1 MVFHIYS
8 AMMNCA
14 TNNQSREGFRMRQFY
29 RKYIYMP
36 FVNLSFRSKLFM
48 VFVLVTIIP
57 MMLLVYFSYELTKT
71 KLTEQIY
78 INMTNSTAQITK
90 NLENKLDSY
99 EHISASIYLDNRLAN
114 YLTNEYQDDPSY
126 LDVYNYIGNRID
138 TVMAAYPDFD
148 SAFIYSDNPSL
159 PKDNYYIRPITSEV
173 KNTELFHKL
182 KQSYGNIIHLSSP
195 QTENSPAMFTLARL
209 LNNNSN
215 QYPYG
220 MLVFQISE
228 SVIYSLM
235 EKEAGGKDI
244 FIINDK
250 GIILSSA
257 DKQLIN
263 TSLPELLHQN
273 FDETPSG
280 RFDTTYQ
287 DVKALAVYNT
297 LKNGWK
303 TVSIFPYDSIIKDA
317 KSLSQLIIKISLGFI
332 GVALL
337 LIYITASLFSKRI
350 RTLIRMI
357 RRIERGDFNPTHEEQ
372 MGSDEIGQLHFAFE
386 QMTTRLK
393 SLVTEVYQKE
403 LQSKEAELDLLQ
415 AQINPHFLYNT
426 LGSISSLAVKHQDP
440 QIQDMVLH
448 LAKFYRISLNK
459 GKSILT
465 INEELKLTQSYN
477 AIQLIRFKGKL
488 NIIYTIDQS
497 ILPYSTVKL
506 ALQPFV
512 ENAVIHALWN
522 QDRPLNI
529 HIKGVIEN
537 NSIILSVIDDG
548 MGMRRETLQSLFE
561 EKEGRGYGISNVDR
575 RIKLKFGEYYG
586 VKVYS
591 KLGMGTTV
599 QIRLPQKEIQ

>member
-1 MVFHIYS
+1 
-8 AMMNCA
+8 MNCA
-14 TNNQSREGFRMRQFY
+14 TNIQSREGCRMRQFY
-29 RKYIYMP
+29 RRYMYMP

-159 PKDNYYIRPITSEV
+159 PKDNYYIRPITPEV
-173 KNTELFHKL
+173 QNTELFHKL
-182 KQSYGNIIHLSSP
+182 QQSYGNIIHLSTP
-195 QTENSPAMFTLARL
+195 QTENGPAMFTLARL

-250 GIILSSA
+250 GMILSSA

-273 FDETPSG
+273 LDETPSG
-280 RFDTTYQ
+280 RFDTIYQ
-287 DVKALAVYNT
+287 GVKALAVYNT
-297 LKNGWK
+297 LKNGWR

-317 KSLSQLIIKISLGFI
+317 KSLSQLIINISLGFI

-337 LIYITASLFSKRI
+337 LIYITASLFSNRI

-548 MGMRRETLQSLFE
+548 MGMRREKLEALFE

>member
-1 MVFHIYS
+1 
-8 AMMNCA
+8 
-14 TNNQSREGFRMRQFY
+14 MRPFY
-29 RKYIYMP
+29 KKYIYMP
-36 FVNLSFRSKLFM
+36 FVNLSFRSKLFL

-57 MMLLVYFSYELTKT
+57 MMLLVYFSFELTKS

-78 INMTNSTAQITK
+78 INMMNSTAQITK

-114 YLTNEYQDDPSY
+114 YLTSEYQDDPSY

-138 TVMAAYPDFD
+138 TIMAAYPDFD

-159 PKDNYYIRPITSEV
+159 PKDHYYIKPITPEV
-173 KNTELFHKL
+173 QETELYQKL
-182 KQSYGNIIHLSSP
+182 QQSYGNIVHLSSP
-195 QTENSPAMFTLARL
+195 ITEEGPAMFTLARL

-244 FIINDK
+244 FIMNDQ

-257 DKQLIN
+257 DKKLIN
-263 TSLPELLHQN
+263 TRLPELLQQN
-273 FDETPSG
+273 FGESLSG

-287 DVKALAVYNT
+287 GVKALAVYNT

-372 MGSDEIGQLHFAFE
+372 LGSDEIGQLHFAFQ
-386 QMTTRLK
+386 QMTTRLR
-393 SLVTEVYQKE
+393 SLITEVYQKE

-426 LGSISSLAVKHQDP
+426 LGSISSLAIKHQDP
-440 QIQDMVLH
+440 QIQEMVLN

-465 INEELKLTQSYN
+465 INEEVKLTQSYN
-477 AIQLIRFKGKL
+477 AIQLIRFKGQL
-488 NIIYTIDQS
+488 NFIYTIDQTV
-497 ILPYSTVKL
+497 LPYSTVKL

-512 ENAVIHALWN
+512 ENAIIHAIWN
-522 QDRPLNI
+522 QERPLNI
-529 HIKGVIEN
+529 HIKGVVEN

-548 MGMRRETLQSLFE
+548 MGMSRDTLQSLLE
-561 EKEGRGYGISNVDR
+561 DKPGRGYGISNVDR

-591 KLGMGTTV
+591 RLGAGTT
-599 QIRLPQKEIQ
+599 IRIILPQNQVQV

>member
-1 MVFHIYS
+1 
-8 AMMNCA
+8 
-14 TNNQSREGFRMRQFY
+14 MRQFY

-57 MMLLVYFSYELTKT
+57 MMLLVYFSYELTKN

-159 PKDNYYIRPITSEV
+159 PKDNFYIRPITSEV
-173 KNTELFHKL
+173 QTTELFHKL
-182 KQSYGNIIHLSSP
+182 QQSYGNIIHLSTP
-195 QTENSPAMFTLARL
+195 QTENGPAMFTLARL

-250 GIILSSA
+250 GMILSSA

-263 TSLPELLHQN
+263 TSLPELLHQH
-273 FDETPSG
+273 FDDAASG

-287 DVKALAVYNT
+287 GVKALAVYNT

-317 KSLSQLIIKISLGFI
+317 KALSQLIIKISLGFI

-548 MGMRRETLQSLFE
+548 MGMRREKLEALFE

-591 KLGMGTTV
+591 KIGMGTTV

>member
-1 MVFHIYS
+1 
-8 AMMNCA
+8 MMNCA
-14 TNNQSREGFRMRQFY
+14 TNIQSREGFRMRQFY

-57 MMLLVYFSYELTKT
+57 MMLLVYLSYELTKT

-159 PKDNYYIRPITSEV
+159 PKDNFYIRPITPEV
-173 KNTELFHKL
+173 QTTELFHKL
-182 KQSYGNIIHLSSP
+182 QQSYGNIIHLSTP
-195 QTENSPAMFTLARL
+195 QTENGPAMFTLARL

-250 GIILSSA
+250 GMILSSA

-263 TSLPELLHQN
+263 TSLPELLHQH
-273 FDETPSG
+273 FDDAASG

-287 DVKALAVYNT
+287 GVKALAVYNT

-317 KSLSQLIIKISLGFI
+317 KALSQLIIKISLGFI

-548 MGMRRETLQSLFE
+548 MGMRREKLEALFE

-591 KLGMGTTV
+591 KIGMGTTV

>member
-1 MVFHIYS
+1 
-8 AMMNCA
+8 
-14 TNNQSREGFRMRQFY
+14 MRQFY

-159 PKDNYYIRPITSEV
+159 PKDNYYIRPITPEV
-173 KNTELFHKL
+173 QNTELFHKL
-182 KQSYGNIIHLSSP
+182 QQSYGNIIHLSSP
-195 QTENSPAMFTLARL
+195 PTENGPAMFTLARL

-250 GIILSSA
+250 GMILSSA

-273 FDETPSG
+273 FDDTASG

-287 DVKALAVYNT
+287 GVKALAVYNT

-529 HIKGVIEN
+529 NIKGIIES

-586 VKVYS
+586 VKVFS

>member
-1 MVFHIYS
+1 
-8 AMMNCA
+8 
-14 TNNQSREGFRMRQFY
+14 MRPFY

-36 FVNLSFRSKLFM
+36 FVDLSFRSKLFL

-57 MMLLVYFSYELTKT
+57 MMLLVYFSFELTKS
-71 KLTEQIY
+71 KLTEQLY
-78 INMTNSTAQITK
+78 INMMNSTAQITK

-114 YLTNEYQDDPSY
+114 YLTTEYQDDPSY

-138 TVMAAYPDFD
+138 TIMAAYPDFD

-159 PKDNYYIRPITSEV
+159 PKDNYYIKPITPEV
-173 KNTELFHKL
+173 QETELVQKL

-195 QTENSPAMFTLARL
+195 QTADGPAMFTLARL

-244 FIINDK
+244 FIMNDQ
-250 GIILSSA
+250 GVILSSA
-257 DKQLIN
+257 DKKLIN
-263 TSLPELLHQN
+263 TRLPELLDQQ
-273 FDETPSG
+273 FDDSLSG

-287 DVKALAVYNT
+287 GVKALAVYNT

-303 TVSIFPYDSIIKDA
+303 TVSIFPYESIIKDA
-317 KSLSQLIIKISLGFI
+317 KSLSQLMIKVSLAFI

-357 RRIERGDFNPTHEEQ
+357 RRIERGDFTPTHEEQ
-372 MGSDEIGQLHFAFE
+372 LGSDEIGQLHFAFQ
-386 QMTTRLK
+386 QMTIRLR
-393 SLVTEVYQKE
+393 SLITEVYQKE

-426 LGSISSLAVKHQDP
+426 LGSISSLAIKHQDP
-440 QIQDMVLH
+440 QIQDMVLN

-459 GKSILT
+459 GKSVLT

-477 AIQLIRFKGKL
+477 AIQLIRFKGQL
-488 NIIYTIDQS
+488 NFIYTIDQA

-512 ENAVIHALWN
+512 ENAIIHAVWN
-522 QDRPLNI
+522 QERPLNI
-529 HIKGVIEN
+529 HIKGGFEN
-537 NSIILSVIDDG
+537 DSIILSVMDDG
-548 MGMRRETLQSLFE
+548 MGMPRETLLSLLE
-561 EKEGRGYGISNVDR
+561 DKPGRGYGISNVDR
-575 RIKLKFGEYYG
+575 RIKLKFGENYG
-586 VKVYS
+586 VHVYS
-591 KLGMGTTV
+591 RLGAGTTV
-599 QIRLPQKEIQ
+599 QITLPQNALL

>member
-1 MVFHIYS
+1 
-8 AMMNCA
+8 
-14 TNNQSREGFRMRQFY
+14 MRQFY

-148 SAFIYSDNPSL
+148 SAFIYSDNLSL
-159 PKDNYYIRPITSEV
+159 PKDNYYIRPITPEV
-173 KNTELFHKL
+173 ENTELFHKL

-195 QTENSPAMFTLARL
+195 QTENGPAMFTLARL

-263 TSLPELLHQN
+263 TSLPKLLHQN

-287 DVKALAVYNT
+287 GVKALAVYNT

-317 KSLSQLIIKISLGFI
+317 KSLSQLIVKISLGFI

-477 AIQLIRFKGKL
+477 GIQLIRFKGKL

-537 NSIILSVIDDG
+537 NSIVLSVIDDG

>member
-1 MVFHIYS
+1 
-8 AMMNCA
+8 
-14 TNNQSREGFRMRQFY
+14 MRPFY

-36 FVNLSFRSKLFM
+36 FVDLSFRSKLFL

-57 MMLLVYFSYELTKT
+57 MMLLVYFSFELTKS
-71 KLTEQIY
+71 KLTEQLY
-78 INMTNSTAQITK
+78 INMMNSTAQITK

-114 YLTNEYQDDPSY
+114 YLTTEYQDDPSY

-138 TVMAAYPDFD
+138 TIMAAYPDFD

-159 PKDNYYIRPITSEV
+159 PKDNYYIKPITPEV
-173 KNTELFHKL
+173 DETELVQKL

-195 QTENSPAMFTLARL
+195 QTADGPAMFTLARL

-244 FIINDK
+244 FIMNDQ
-250 GIILSSA
+250 GVILSSA
-257 DKQLIN
+257 DKKLIN
-263 TSLPELLHQN
+263 TRLPELLDEQ
-273 FDETPSG
+273 FDDSLSG

-287 DVKALAVYNT
+287 GVKALAVYNT

-303 TVSIFPYDSIIKDA
+303 TVSIFPYESIIKDA
-317 KSLSQLIIKISLGFI
+317 KSLSQLMIKVSLAFI

-357 RRIERGDFNPTHEEQ
+357 RRIERGDFSPTHEEQ
-372 MGSDEIGQLHFAFE
+372 LGSDEIGQLHFAFQ
-386 QMTTRLK
+386 QMTIRLR
-393 SLVTEVYQKE
+393 SLITEVYQKE

-426 LGSISSLAVKHQDP
+426 LGSISSLAIKHQDP
-440 QIQDMVLH
+440 QIQEMVLN

-459 GKSILT
+459 GKSVLT

-477 AIQLIRFKGKL
+477 AIQLIRFKGQL
-488 NIIYTIDQS
+488 NFIYTIDQA

-512 ENAVIHALWN
+512 ENAIIHAVWN
-522 QDRPLNI
+522 QERPLNI
-529 HIKGVIEN
+529 HIKGGFEN
-537 NSIILSVIDDG
+537 DSIILSVMDDG
-548 MGMRRETLQSLFE
+548 MGMSRETLLSLLE
-561 EKEGRGYGISNVDR
+561 DKPGRGYGISNVDR
-575 RIKLKFGEYYG
+575 RIKLKFGENYG
-586 VKVYS
+586 VHVYS
-591 KLGMGTTV
+591 RLGAGTTV
-599 QIRLPQKEIQ
+599 QIILPQKALL

>member
-1 MVFHIYS
+1 
-8 AMMNCA
+8 MNCA

-159 PKDNYYIRPITSEV
+159 PKDNYYIRPITPEV
-173 KNTELFHKL
+173 QNTELFHKL
-182 KQSYGNIIHLSSP
+182 QQSYGNIIHLSSP
-195 QTENSPAMFTLARL
+195 QTENGPAMFTLARL

-244 FIINDK
+244 FIINDN

-263 TSLPELLHQN
+263 TSLPKLLHQN

-287 DVKALAVYNT
+287 GVKALAVYNT

-372 MGSDEIGQLHFAFE
+372 MGNDEIGQLHFAFE

>member
-1 MVFHIYS
+1 MH
-8 AMMNCA
+8 
-14 TNNQSREGFRMRQFY
+14 QFY

-148 SAFIYSDNPSL
+148 SAFIYSDNLSL
-159 PKDNYYIRPITSEV
+159 PKDNYYIRPITPEV
-173 KNTELFHKL
+173 ENTELFHKL

-195 QTENSPAMFTLARL
+195 QTENGPAMFTLARL

-263 TSLPELLHQN
+263 TSLPKLLHQN

-287 DVKALAVYNT
+287 GVKALAVYNT

-537 NSIILSVIDDG
+537 NSIVLSVIDDG

-591 KLGMGTTV
+591 KLGIGTTV

>member
-1 MVFHIYS
+1 
-8 AMMNCA
+8 
-14 TNNQSREGFRMRQFY
+14 MRQFY

-159 PKDNYYIRPITSEV
+159 PKDNYYIRPITPEV
-173 KNTELFHKL
+173 QNTELFHKL

-372 MGSDEIGQLHFAFE
+372 MGNDEIGQLHFAFE

-488 NIIYTIDQS
+488 NITYTIDQS

-529 HIKGVIEN
+529 HIKGDIEN

>member
-1 MVFHIYS
+1 
-8 AMMNCA
+8 
-14 TNNQSREGFRMRQFY
+14 MRPFY

-36 FVNLSFRSKLFM
+36 FVDLSFRSKLFL

-57 MMLLVYFSYELTKT
+57 MMLLVYFSFELTKS
-71 KLTEQIY
+71 KLTEQLY
-78 INMTNSTAQITK
+78 INMMNSTAQIAK

-114 YLTNEYQDDPSY
+114 YLTTEYQDDPSY

-138 TVMAAYPDFD
+138 TIMAAYPDFD
-148 SAFIYSDNPSL
+148 SAFIYSNNPSL
-159 PKDNYYIRPITSEV
+159 PKDNYYIKPITPEV
-173 KNTELFHKL
+173 QETELVQKL
-182 KQSYGNIIHLSSP
+182 QQSYGNIIHLSSP
-195 QTENSPAMFTLARL
+195 QTTDGPAMFTLARL

-244 FIINDK
+244 FIMNDQ
-250 GIILSSA
+250 GVILSSA
-257 DKQLIN
+257 DKKLIN
-263 TSLPELLHQN
+263 TRLPELLDPH
-273 FDETPSG
+273 FDDSLSG
-280 RFDTTYQ
+280 RFDTTYHG
-287 DVKALAVYNT
+287 VKALAVYNT

-303 TVSIFPYDSIIKDA
+303 TVSIFPYESIIKDA
-317 KSLSQLIIKISLGFI
+317 KSLSQLIIKVSLAFI

-357 RRIERGDFNPTHEEQ
+357 RRIERGDFTPTHEEQ
-372 MGSDEIGQLHFAFE
+372 LGSDEIGQLHFAFQ
-386 QMTTRLK
+386 QMTIRLR
-393 SLVTEVYQKE
+393 SLITEVYQKE

-426 LGSISSLAVKHQDP
+426 LGSISSLAIKHQDP

-459 GKSILT
+459 GKSVLT

-477 AIQLIRFKGKL
+477 AIQLIRFKGQL
-488 NIIYTIDQS
+488 NFIYTIDQA

-512 ENAVIHALWN
+512 ENAIIHAVWN
-522 QDRPLNI
+522 QETPLNI
-529 HIKGVIEN
+529 HIKGGFEN
-537 NSIILSVIDDG
+537 DSIILSVMDDG
-548 MGMRRETLQSLFE
+548 MGMSRETLLSLLE
-561 EKEGRGYGISNVDR
+561 DKPGRGYGISNVDR
-575 RIKLKFGEYYG
+575 RIKLKFGENYG
-586 VKVYS
+586 VHVYS
-591 KLGMGTTV
+591 RLGAGTTV
-599 QIRLPQKEIQ
+599 QITLPQNALL

>member
-1 MVFHIYS
+1 
-8 AMMNCA
+8 
-14 TNNQSREGFRMRQFY
+14 
-29 RKYIYMP
+29 MP

-57 MMLLVYFSYELTKT
+57 MMLLVYLSYELTKT

-159 PKDNYYIRPITSEV
+159 PKDNFYIRPITPEV
-173 KNTELFHKL
+173 QTTELFHKL
-182 KQSYGNIIHLSSP
+182 QQSYGNIIHLSTP
-195 QTENSPAMFTLARL
+195 QTENGPAMFTLARL

-250 GIILSSA
+250 GMILSSA

-263 TSLPELLHQN
+263 TSLPELLHQH
-273 FDETPSG
+273 FDDAASG

-287 DVKALAVYNT
+287 GVKALAVYNT

-317 KSLSQLIIKISLGFI
+317 KALSQLIIKISLGFI

-548 MGMRRETLQSLFE
+548 MGMRREKLEALFE

-591 KLGMGTTV
+591 KIGMGTTV

>member
-1 MVFHIYS
+1 
-8 AMMNCA
+8 
-14 TNNQSREGFRMRQFY
+14 
-29 RKYIYMP
+29 MP

-159 PKDNYYIRPITSEV
+159 PKDNFYIRPITSEV
-173 KNTELFHKL
+173 QTTELFHKL
-182 KQSYGNIIHLSSP
+182 QQSYGNIIHLSTP
-195 QTENSPAMFTLARL
+195 QTENGPAMFTLARL

-250 GIILSSA
+250 GMILSSA

-263 TSLPELLHQN
+263 TSLPELLHQH
-273 FDETPSG
+273 FDDAASG

-287 DVKALAVYNT
+287 GVKALAVYNT

-317 KSLSQLIIKISLGFI
+317 KALSQLIIKISLGFI

-548 MGMRRETLQSLFE
+548 MGMRREKLEALFE

-591 KLGMGTTV
+591 KIGMGTTV

>member
-1 MVFHIYS
+1 
-8 AMMNCA
+8 
-14 TNNQSREGFRMRQFY
+14 MRQFY

-114 YLTNEYQDDPSY
+114 YLTKEYQDDPSY

-148 SAFIYSDNPSL
+148 SAFIYSDNLSL
-159 PKDNYYIRPITSEV
+159 PKDNYYIRPITPEV
-173 KNTELFHKL
+173 ENTELFHKL

-195 QTENSPAMFTLARL
+195 QTENGPAMFTLARL

-263 TSLPELLHQN
+263 TSLPKLLHQN

-287 DVKALAVYNT
+287 GVKALAVYNT

-537 NSIILSVIDDG
+537 HSIVLSVIDDG

>member
-1 MVFHIYS
+1 
-8 AMMNCA
+8 
-14 TNNQSREGFRMRQFY
+14 MRPFY

-36 FVNLSFRSKLFM
+36 FVDLSFRSKLFL

-57 MMLLVYFSYELTKT
+57 MMLLVYFSFELTKS
-71 KLTEQIY
+71 KLTEQLY
-78 INMTNSTAQITK
+78 INMMNSTAQITK

-114 YLTNEYQDDPSY
+114 YLTTEYQDDPSY

-138 TVMAAYPDFD
+138 TIMAAYPDFD

-159 PKDNYYIRPITSEV
+159 PKDNYYIKPITPEV
-173 KNTELFHKL
+173 EETELVQKL

-195 QTENSPAMFTLARL
+195 QTADGPAMFTLARL

-244 FIINDK
+244 FIMNDQ
-250 GIILSSA
+250 GVILSSA
-257 DKQLIN
+257 DKKLIN
-263 TSLPELLHQN
+263 TRLPELLDQQ
-273 FDETPSG
+273 FDDSLSG

-287 DVKALAVYNT
+287 GVKALAVYNT

-303 TVSIFPYDSIIKDA
+303 TVSIFPYESIIKDA
-317 KSLSQLIIKISLGFI
+317 KSLSQLMIKVSLAFI

-357 RRIERGDFNPTHEEQ
+357 RRIERGDFTPTHEEQ
-372 MGSDEIGQLHFAFE
+372 LGSDEIGQLHFAFQ
-386 QMTTRLK
+386 QMTIRLR
-393 SLVTEVYQKE
+393 SLITEVYQKE

-426 LGSISSLAVKHQDP
+426 LGSISSLAIKHQDP
-440 QIQDMVLH
+440 QIQEMVLN

-459 GKSILT
+459 GKSVLT

-477 AIQLIRFKGKL
+477 AIQLIRFKGQL
-488 NIIYTIDQS
+488 NFIYTIDQA

-512 ENAVIHALWN
+512 ENAIIHAVWN
-522 QDRPLNI
+522 QERPLNI
-529 HIKGVIEN
+529 HIKGGIEN
-537 NSIILSVIDDG
+537 DSIILSVMDDG
-548 MGMRRETLQSLFE
+548 MGMSRGTLLSLLE
-561 EKEGRGYGISNVDR
+561 DKPGRGYGISNVDR
-575 RIKLKFGEYYG
+575 RIKLKFGENYG
-586 VKVYS
+586 VHVYS
-591 KLGMGTTV
+591 RLGAGTTV
-599 QIRLPQKEIQ
+599 QIILPQKALL

>member
-1 MVFHIYS
+1 
-8 AMMNCA
+8 
-14 TNNQSREGFRMRQFY
+14 
-29 RKYIYMP
+29 MP

-159 PKDNYYIRPITSEV
+159 PKDNYYIRPITPEV
-173 KNTELFHKL
+173 QNTELFHKL

-273 FDETPSG
+273 FDETLSG

-372 MGSDEIGQLHFAFE
+372 MGNDEIGQLHFAFE

-488 NIIYTIDQS
+488 NITYTIDQS

>member
-1 MVFHIYS
+1 
-8 AMMNCA
+8 
-14 TNNQSREGFRMRQFY
+14 
-29 RKYIYMP
+29 MP
-36 FVNLSFRSKLFM
+36 FVDLSFRSKLFL

-57 MMLLVYFSYELTKT
+57 MMLLVYFSFELTKS
-71 KLTEQIY
+71 KLTEQLY
-78 INMTNSTAQITK
+78 INMMNSTAQITK

-114 YLTNEYQDDPSY
+114 YLTTEYQDDPSY

-138 TVMAAYPDFD
+138 TIMAAYPDFD

-159 PKDNYYIRPITSEV
+159 PKDNYYIKPITPEV
-173 KNTELFHKL
+173 DETELVQKL

-195 QTENSPAMFTLARL
+195 QTADGPAMFTLARL

-244 FIINDK
+244 FIMNDQ
-250 GIILSSA
+250 GVILSSA
-257 DKQLIN
+257 DKKLIN
-263 TSLPELLHQN
+263 TRLPELLDEQ
-273 FDETPSG
+273 FDDSLSG

-287 DVKALAVYNT
+287 GVKALAVYNT

-303 TVSIFPYDSIIKDA
+303 TVSIFPYESIIKDA
-317 KSLSQLIIKISLGFI
+317 KSLSQLMIKVSLAFI

-357 RRIERGDFNPTHEEQ
+357 RRIERGDFSPTHEEQ
-372 MGSDEIGQLHFAFE
+372 LGSDEIGQLHFAFQ
-386 QMTTRLK
+386 QMTIRLR
-393 SLVTEVYQKE
+393 SLITEVYQKE

-426 LGSISSLAVKHQDP
+426 LGSISSLAIKHQDP
-440 QIQDMVLH
+440 QIQEMVLN

-459 GKSILT
+459 GKSVLT

-477 AIQLIRFKGKL
+477 AIQLIRFKGQL
-488 NIIYTIDQS
+488 NFIYTIDQA

-512 ENAVIHALWN
+512 ENAIIHAVWN
-522 QDRPLNI
+522 QERPLNI
-529 HIKGVIEN
+529 HIKGGFEN
-537 NSIILSVIDDG
+537 DSIILSVMDDG
-548 MGMRRETLQSLFE
+548 MGMSRETLLSLLE
-561 EKEGRGYGISNVDR
+561 DKPGRGYGISNVDR
-575 RIKLKFGEYYG
+575 RIKLKFGENYG
-586 VKVYS
+586 VHVYS
-591 KLGMGTTV
+591 RLGAGTTV
-599 QIRLPQKEIQ
+599 QIILPQKALL

>member
-1 MVFHIYS
+1 
-8 AMMNCA
+8 MMNCA
-14 TNNQSREGFRMRQFY
+14 TNNQSREGFPMHQFY

-148 SAFIYSDNPSL
+148 SAFIYSDNLSL
-159 PKDNYYIRPITSEV
+159 PKDNYYIRPITPEV
-173 KNTELFHKL
+173 ENTELFHKL

-195 QTENSPAMFTLARL
+195 QTENGPAMFTLARL

-263 TSLPELLHQN
+263 TSLPKLLHQN

-287 DVKALAVYNT
+287 GVKALAVYNT

-537 NSIILSVIDDG
+537 NSIVLSVIDDG

-591 KLGMGTTV
+591 KLGIGTTV

>member
-1 MVFHIYS
+1 
-8 AMMNCA
+8 
-14 TNNQSREGFRMRQFY
+14 MRPFY

-36 FVNLSFRSKLFM
+36 FVDLSFRSKLFL

-57 MMLLVYFSYELTKT
+57 MMLLVYFSFELTKS
-71 KLTEQIY
+71 KLTEQLY
-78 INMTNSTAQITK
+78 INMMNSTAQIAK

-114 YLTNEYQDDPSY
+114 YLTTEYQDDPSY

-138 TVMAAYPDFD
+138 TIMAAYPDFD
-148 SAFIYSDNPSL
+148 SAFIYSNNPSL
-159 PKDNYYIRPITSEV
+159 PKDNYYIKPITPEV
-173 KNTELFHKL
+173 QETELVQKL
-182 KQSYGNIIHLSSP
+182 QQSYGNIIHLSSP
-195 QTENSPAMFTLARL
+195 QTADGPAMFTLARL

-244 FIINDK
+244 FIMNDQ
-250 GIILSSA
+250 GVILSSA
-257 DKQLIN
+257 DKKLIN
-263 TSLPELLHQN
+263 TRLPELLDPH
-273 FDETPSG
+273 FDDSLSG
-280 RFDTTYQ
+280 RFDTTYHG
-287 DVKALAVYNT
+287 VKALAVYNT

-303 TVSIFPYDSIIKDA
+303 TVSIFPYESIIKDA
-317 KSLSQLIIKISLGFI
+317 KSLSQLIIKVSLAFI

-357 RRIERGDFNPTHEEQ
+357 RRIERGDFTPTHEEQ
-372 MGSDEIGQLHFAFE
+372 LGSDEIGQLHFAFQ
-386 QMTTRLK
+386 QMTIRLR
-393 SLVTEVYQKE
+393 SLITEVYQKE

-426 LGSISSLAVKHQDP
+426 LGSISSLAIKHQDP

-459 GKSILT
+459 GKSVLT

-477 AIQLIRFKGKL
+477 AIQLIRFKGQL
-488 NIIYTIDQS
+488 NFIYTIDQA

-512 ENAVIHALWN
+512 ENAIIHAVWN
-522 QDRPLNI
+522 QETPLNI
-529 HIKGVIEN
+529 HIKGGFEN
-537 NSIILSVIDDG
+537 DSIILSVMDDG
-548 MGMRRETLQSLFE
+548 MGMSRETLLSLLE
-561 EKEGRGYGISNVDR
+561 DKPGRGYGISNVDR
-575 RIKLKFGEYYG
+575 RIKLKFGENYG
-586 VKVYS
+586 VHVYS
-591 KLGMGTTV
+591 RLGAGTTV
-599 QIRLPQKEIQ
+599 QITLPQNALL

>member
-1 MVFHIYS
+1 
-8 AMMNCA
+8 
-14 TNNQSREGFRMRQFY
+14 MRPFY

-36 FVNLSFRSKLFM
+36 FVDLSFRSKLFL

-57 MMLLVYFSYELTKT
+57 MMLLVYFSFELTKS
-71 KLTEQIY
+71 KLTEQLY
-78 INMTNSTAQITK
+78 INMMNSTAQITK

-114 YLTNEYQDDPSY
+114 YLTTEYQDDPSY

-138 TVMAAYPDFD
+138 TIMAAYPDFD

-159 PKDNYYIRPITSEV
+159 PKDNYYIKPITPEV
-173 KNTELFHKL
+173 EETELVQKL

-195 QTENSPAMFTLARL
+195 QTADGPAMFTLARL

-244 FIINDK
+244 FIMNDQ
-250 GIILSSA
+250 GVILSSA
-257 DKQLIN
+257 DKKLIN
-263 TSLPELLHQN
+263 TRLPELLDEQ
-273 FDETPSG
+273 FDDSLSG
-280 RFDTTYQ
+280 RFDTTYHG
-287 DVKALAVYNT
+287 VKALAVYNT

-303 TVSIFPYDSIIKDA
+303 TVSIFPYESIIKDA
-317 KSLSQLIIKISLGFI
+317 KSLSQLMIKVSLAFI

-357 RRIERGDFNPTHEEQ
+357 RRIERGDFTPTHEEQ
-372 MGSDEIGQLHFAFE
+372 LGSDEIGQLHFAFQ
-386 QMTTRLK
+386 QMTIRLR
-393 SLVTEVYQKE
+393 SLITEVYQKE

-426 LGSISSLAVKHQDP
+426 LGSISSLAIKHQDP
-440 QIQDMVLH
+440 QIQEMVLN

-459 GKSILT
+459 GKSVLT

-477 AIQLIRFKGKL
+477 AIQLIRFKGQL
-488 NIIYTIDQS
+488 NFIYTIDQA

-512 ENAVIHALWN
+512 ENAIIHAVWN
-522 QDRPLNI
+522 QERPLNI
-529 HIKGVIEN
+529 HIKGVFEN
-537 NSIILSVIDDG
+537 DSIILSVMDDG
-548 MGMRRETLQSLFE
+548 MGMSRETLLSLLE
-561 EKEGRGYGISNVDR
+561 DKPGRGYGISNVDR
-575 RIKLKFGEYYG
+575 RIKLKFGENYG
-586 VKVYS
+586 VHVYS
-591 KLGMGTTV
+591 RLGAGTTV
-599 QIRLPQKEIQ
+599 QIILPQKALL

>member
-1 MVFHIYS
+1 
-8 AMMNCA
+8 
-14 TNNQSREGFRMRQFY
+14 
-29 RKYIYMP
+29 
-36 FVNLSFRSKLFM
+36 
-48 VFVLVTIIP
+48 
-57 MMLLVYFSYELTKT
+57 
-71 KLTEQIY
+71 
-78 INMTNSTAQITK
+78 
-90 NLENKLDSY
+90 
-99 EHISASIYLDNRLAN
+99 
-114 YLTNEYQDDPSY
+114 
-126 LDVYNYIGNRID
+126 
-138 TVMAAYPDFD
+138 
-148 SAFIYSDNPSL
+148 
-159 PKDNYYIRPITSEV
+159 
-173 KNTELFHKL
+173 
-182 KQSYGNIIHLSSP
+182 
-195 QTENSPAMFTLARL
+195 
-209 LNNNSN
+209 
-215 QYPYG
+215 
-220 MLVFQISE
+220 
-228 SVIYSLM
+228 M

-263 TSLPELLHQN
+263 TSLPKLLHQN

-287 DVKALAVYNT
+287 GVKALAVYNT

-537 NSIILSVIDDG
+537 NSIVLSVIDDG
-548 MGMRRETLQSLFE
+548 IGMRRETLQSLFE

>member
-1 MVFHIYS
+1 
-8 AMMNCA
+8 
-14 TNNQSREGFRMRQFY
+14 MRQFY
-29 RKYIYMP
+29 RKYIYML

-173 KNTELFHKL
+173 QNTELFHKL

-372 MGSDEIGQLHFAFE
+372 MGNDEIGQLHFAFE

-488 NIIYTIDQS
+488 NITYTIDQS

-586 VKVYS
+586 VKVFS

>member
-1 MVFHIYS
+1 
-8 AMMNCA
+8 
-14 TNNQSREGFRMRQFY
+14 
-29 RKYIYMP
+29 MP

-159 PKDNYYIRPITSEV
+159 PKDNFYIRPITSEV
-173 KNTELFHKL
+173 QTTELFHKL
-182 KQSYGNIIHLSSP
+182 QQSYGNIIHLSTP
-195 QTENSPAMFTLARL
+195 QTENGPAMFTLARL

-250 GIILSSA
+250 GMILSSA

-263 TSLPELLHQN
+263 TSLPELLHQH
-273 FDETPSG
+273 FDDAASG

-287 DVKALAVYNT
+287 GVKALAVYNT

-317 KSLSQLIIKISLGFI
+317 KALSQLIIKISLGFI

-440 QIQDMVLH
+440 QIQNMVLH

-548 MGMRRETLQSLFE
+548 MGMRREKLEALFE

>member
-1 MVFHIYS
+1 
-8 AMMNCA
+8 
-14 TNNQSREGFRMRQFY
+14 MRPFY

-36 FVNLSFRSKLFM
+36 FVDLSFRSKLFL

-57 MMLLVYFSYELTKT
+57 MMLLVYFSFELTKS
-71 KLTEQIY
+71 KLTEQLY
-78 INMTNSTAQITK
+78 INMMNSTAQIAK

-114 YLTNEYQDDPSY
+114 YLTTEYQDDPSY

-138 TVMAAYPDFD
+138 TIMAAYPDFD
-148 SAFIYSDNPSL
+148 SAFIYSNNPSL
-159 PKDNYYIRPITSEV
+159 PKDNYYIKPITPEV
-173 KNTELFHKL
+173 QETELVQKL
-182 KQSYGNIIHLSSP
+182 QQSYGNIIHLSSP
-195 QTENSPAMFTLARL
+195 QTADGPAMFTLARL

-244 FIINDK
+244 FIMNDQ
-250 GIILSSA
+250 GVILSSA
-257 DKQLIN
+257 DKKLIN
-263 TSLPELLHQN
+263 TRLPELLDPH
-273 FDETPSG
+273 FDDSLSG
-280 RFDTTYQ
+280 RFDTTYHG
-287 DVKALAVYNT
+287 VKALAVYNT

-303 TVSIFPYDSIIKDA
+303 TVSIFPYESIIKDA
-317 KSLSQLIIKISLGFI
+317 KSLSQLIIKVSLAFI

-357 RRIERGDFNPTHEEQ
+357 RRIERGDFTPTHEEQ
-372 MGSDEIGQLHFAFE
+372 LGSDEIGQLHFAFQ
-386 QMTTRLK
+386 QMTIRLR
-393 SLVTEVYQKE
+393 SLITEVYQKE

-426 LGSISSLAVKHQDP
+426 LGSISSLAIKHQDP

-459 GKSILT
+459 GKSVLT

-477 AIQLIRFKGKL
+477 AIQLIRFKGQL
-488 NIIYTIDQS
+488 NFIYTIDQA
-497 ILPYSTVKL
+497 IFPYSTVKL

-512 ENAVIHALWN
+512 ENAIIHAVWN
-522 QDRPLNI
+522 QERPLNI
-529 HIKGVIEN
+529 HIKGVFEN
-537 NSIILSVIDDG
+537 DLIILSVMDDG
-548 MGMRRETLQSLFE
+548 MGMSRETLLSLLE
-561 EKEGRGYGISNVDR
+561 DKPGRGYGISNVDR
-575 RIKLKFGEYYG
+575 RIKLKFGENYG
-586 VKVYS
+586 VHVYS
-591 KLGMGTTV
+591 RLGAGTTV
-599 QIRLPQKEIQ
+599 QITLPQNALL

>member
-1 MVFHIYS
+1 
-8 AMMNCA
+8 
-14 TNNQSREGFRMRQFY
+14 
-29 RKYIYMP
+29 MP
-36 FVNLSFRSKLFM
+36 FVDLSFRSKLFL

-57 MMLLVYFSYELTKT
+57 MMLLVYFSFELTKS
-71 KLTEQIY
+71 KLTEQLY
-78 INMTNSTAQITK
+78 INMMNSTAQITK

-114 YLTNEYQDDPSY
+114 YLTTEYQDDPSY

-138 TVMAAYPDFD
+138 TIMAAYPDFD

-159 PKDNYYIRPITSEV
+159 PKDNYYIKPITPEV
-173 KNTELFHKL
+173 QETELVQKL

-195 QTENSPAMFTLARL
+195 QTADGPAMFTLARL

-244 FIINDK
+244 FIMNDQ

-257 DKQLIN
+257 DKKLIN
-263 TSLPELLHQN
+263 TRLPELLDQQ
-273 FDETPSG
+273 FDDSLSG

-287 DVKALAVYNT
+287 GVKALAVYNT

-303 TVSIFPYDSIIKDA
+303 TISIFPYESIIKDA
-317 KSLSQLIIKISLGFI
+317 KSLSQLMIKVSLAFI

-357 RRIERGDFNPTHEEQ
+357 RRIERGDFTPTHEEQ
-372 MGSDEIGQLHFAFE
+372 LGSDEIGQLHFAFQ
-386 QMTTRLK
+386 QMTIRLR
-393 SLVTEVYQKE
+393 SLITEVYQKE

-426 LGSISSLAVKHQDP
+426 LGSISSLAIKHQDP
-440 QIQDMVLH
+440 QIQEMVLN

-459 GKSILT
+459 GKSVLT

-477 AIQLIRFKGKL
+477 AIQLIRFKGQL
-488 NIIYTIDQS
+488 NFIYTIDQA
-497 ILPYSTVKL
+497 ILPYFTVKL

-512 ENAVIHALWN
+512 ENAIIHAVWN
-522 QDRPLNI
+522 QERPLNI
-529 HIKGVIEN
+529 HIKGVFEN
-537 NSIILSVIDDG
+537 DSIILSVMDDG
-548 MGMRRETLQSLFE
+548 MGMSRETLLSLLE
-561 EKEGRGYGISNVDR
+561 DKPGRGYGISNVDR
-575 RIKLKFGEYYG
+575 RIKLKFGENYG
-586 VKVYS
+586 VQVYS
-591 KLGMGTTV
+591 RLGAGTTV
-599 QIRLPQKEIQ
+599 QITLPQNALL

>member
-1 MVFHIYS
+1 
-8 AMMNCA
+8 MMNCA
-14 TNNQSREGFRMRQFY
+14 TNIQSREGFRMRQFY
-29 RKYIYMP
+29 RKFMYMP

-159 PKDNYYIRPITSEV
+159 PKDNYYIRPITPEV
-173 KNTELFHKL
+173 QDTELFHKL
-182 KQSYGNIIHLSSP
+182 QQSYGNIIHLSTP
-195 QTENSPAMFTLARL
+195 QTENGPAMFTLARL

-250 GIILSSA
+250 GMILSSA

-273 FDETPSG
+273 LDETPSG

-287 DVKALAVYNT
+287 GVKALAVYNT
-297 LKNGWK
+297 LKNGWR

-337 LIYITASLFSKRI
+337 LIYITASLFSNRI

-465 INEELKLTQSYN
+465 INEELKLTKSYN

-548 MGMRRETLQSLFE
+548 MGMRREKLEALFE

>member
-1 MVFHIYS
+1 
-8 AMMNCA
+8 
-14 TNNQSREGFRMRQFY
+14 MRQFY

-159 PKDNYYIRPITSEV
+159 PKDNYYIRPITPEV
-173 KNTELFHKL
+173 QNTELFHKL
-182 KQSYGNIIHLSSP
+182 QQSYGNIIHLSSP
-195 QTENSPAMFTLARL
+195 PTENGPAMFTLARL

-250 GIILSSA
+250 GMILSSA

-273 FDETPSG
+273 FDDAASG

-287 DVKALAVYNT
+287 GVKALAVYNT

-529 HIKGVIEN
+529 NIKGVIEN
-537 NSIILSVIDDG
+537 SSIILSVIDDG

-586 VKVYS
+586 VKVFS